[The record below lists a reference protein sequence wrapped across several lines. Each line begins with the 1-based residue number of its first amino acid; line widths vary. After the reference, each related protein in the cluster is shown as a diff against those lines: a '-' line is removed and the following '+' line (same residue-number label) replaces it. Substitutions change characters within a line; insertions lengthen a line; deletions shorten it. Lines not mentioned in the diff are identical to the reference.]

1 MAGVI
6 FLIVFFTLG
15 TTLVLLV
22 NWALQ
27 AENAHYGGSETEAP
41 PAPEAVEH
49 PPVHAHDRAA

>member
-15 TTLVLLV
+15 TLLVLLV

-27 AENAHYGGSETEAP
+27 AENARYGGSESEAP
-41 PAPEAVEH
+41 PTPEAAER
-49 PPVHAHDRAA
+49 PPVQAHDRAA